1 MPSAACSAAAAM
13 LEASSAPPRSAASAA
28 VARSGTLP
36 MWVRPIRTSSQEPS
50 PAFLTSAATATIDQS
65 SWRRLN
71 FW

>member
-13 LEASSAPPRSAASAA
+13 LDASSGRPRSACSAA

-36 MWVRPIRTSSQEPS
+36 MWVRPMRTSSHEPS
-50 PAFLTSAATATIDQS
+50 PAFLTSAETATIAQS
-65 SWRRLN
+65 SRRRLN